1 MPLNLDEKK
10 AIVTEVRSMAN
21 DSLSLVIADARGV
34 NVGAMTSLRSK
45 ARSEGVEL
53 RVVRNTLGR
62 PCQICSAKDLYTF
75 YIRAHVRTL

>member
-53 RVVRNTLGR
+53 RVVRNTLAR
-62 PCQICSAKDLYTF
+62 
-75 YIRAHVRTL
+75 RAIDDTEYA